1 MIGGRG
7 AMPLVFPANQF
18 ASVGIRGVRQKKQ
31 SRLLLTSGAFM
42 GLSKRR
48 GQKTLKARAN
58 LSGIGVHSGKPVSIS
73 ICPADADSGISFV
86 RTGVPG
92 SPDVE
97 IPARH
102 SAVGSTELCTVLGD
116 PRGVFVA
123 TVEHLLAALVGLGI
137 DNATI
142 EIDGAEVPVMD
153 GSAEAFVDA
162 IDRVGIRRAECAEA
176 LPQDQEA
183 GARRVWARLSASS
196 GPMTGAGSR
205 SGSPM
210 IAR

>member
-1 MIGGRG
+1 
-7 AMPLVFPANQF
+7 
-18 ASVGIRGVRQKKQ
+18 
-31 SRLLLTSGAFM
+31 M

-48 GQKTLKARAN
+48 GQKTLKERAN

-162 IDRVGIRRAECAEA
+162 IDRAGILVQNAPKRYLRIKK
-176 LPQDQEA
+176 PV
-183 GARRVWARLSASS
+183 RVNLGTAFGEFRPL
-196 GPMTGAGSR
+196 
-205 SGSPM
+205 
-210 IAR
+210 